1 MNKSAIYSTFR
12 LFRFAYRSNLPEKC
26 SLSFDFPALSIS
38 FQKLSAI
45 LLRKPATFVCGWS
58 QETTRRRCPMHEHEV
73 MELVYHPSGEGITC
87 LGDGKKIFYS
97 DRSVVLYSARVPHDQ
112 APTRPGSDV
121 CIHLNVP
128 PKVARLLPP
137 ADCFTDLSDPSIGE
151 EFWSLSRAIPIS
163 GSPTSCIFDLRVT
176 ALLLR
181 ICAISDSE
189 IRISDPQKVF
199 VQNAR
204 QFMQENFASI
214 DSVAEVA
221 QSTGVS
227 EDYLRHLFQRLE
239 GISMTQYLARLRLD
253 RAKDLL
259 RHSRLPLKAIASQCG
274 FKTER
279 YFCTRFLAYT
289 GLSPGAFR
297 KRPGGPRP
305 PDL

>member
-1 MNKSAIYSTFR
+1 
-12 LFRFAYRSNLPEKC
+12 
-26 SLSFDFPALSIS
+26 
-38 FQKLSAI
+38 
-45 LLRKPATFVCGWS
+45 
-58 QETTRRRCPMHEHEV
+58 MHDHEV
-73 MELVYHPSGEGITC
+73 MELVYHPSGEGISC
-87 LGDGKKIFYS
+87 LEDGTEIVYS

-112 APTRPGSDV
+112 TPSRPGADV

-128 PKVARLLPP
+128 SKAADLFPA
-137 ADCFTDLSDPSIGE
+137 ADCFAHFSDPSIGE
-151 EFWSLSRAIPIS
+151 EFWSLSRAIPMS
-163 GSPTSCIFDLRVT
+163 GSPTSCILDLRVT

-181 ICAISDSE
+181 LCAISESE

-204 QFMQENFASI
+204 QFMQEHFGSI
-214 DSVAEVA
+214 HCVAEVA
-221 QSTGVS
+221 RHVGVS

-259 RHSRLPLKAIASQCG
+259 RHSRLPLKSIASQCG
-274 FKTER
+274 FQTDR

-289 GLSPGAFR
+289 GLSPLAFR
-297 KRPGGPRP
+297 KQPGGPRP

>member
-1 MNKSAIYSTFR
+1 
-12 LFRFAYRSNLPEKC
+12 
-26 SLSFDFPALSIS
+26 
-38 FQKLSAI
+38 
-45 LLRKPATFVCGWS
+45 
-58 QETTRRRCPMHEHEV
+58 MHEHEV

-87 LGDGKKIFYS
+87 LDDGTEIFYS
-97 DRSVVLYSARVPHDQ
+97 DRSVVLYSARVSHDQ
-112 APTRPGSDV
+112 IPSRPGADV

-137 ADCFTDLSDPSIGE
+137 ADYFAHLSDPSIGE
-151 EFWSLSRAIPIS
+151 EFWSLSRAIPMS
-163 GSPTSCIFDLRVT
+163 GSLTSCILDLRVT

-181 ICAISDSE
+181 LCAISESE
-189 IRISDPQKVF
+189 IRISDPQKLF

-204 QFMQENFASI
+204 LFMQEHFASI
-214 DSVAEVA
+214 ECVAEVA
-221 QSTGVS
+221 THTAVS

-274 FKTER
+274 FKTDR

-289 GLSPGAFR
+289 GLSPLAFR
-297 KRPGGPRP
+297 KQPGGAPP